1 MRTSPARATDTGGMR
16 YALIVHVCGVL
27 VRVFGLMFLA
37 PLAVALAYQEYRDAV
52 GFAGA
57 AVVTVTLGHV
67 MRLAGGASA
76 EEAVEKRYH
85 LAKFTIPDSIE
96 PEPRNLGEF
105 CSYISKRIA
114 DEQSK

>member
-1 MRTSPARATDTGGMR
+1 MFINQNNFNTLM
-16 YALIVHVCGVL
+16 ALDDEVWQEIIVPVVANQLGIEPVKVERGKSL
-27 VRVFGLMFLA
+27 VNDYNADSLDIA
-37 PLAVALAYQEYRDAV
+37 E
-52 GFAGA
+52 
-57 AVVTVTLGHV
+57 TVMNT
-67 MRLAGGASA
+67 

>member
-1 MRTSPARATDTGGMR
+1 M
-16 YALIVHVCGVL
+16 ALDDEVWQEIIVPVVANQLGIEPVKVERGKSL
-27 VRVFGLMFLA
+27 VNDYNADSLDIA
-37 PLAVALAYQEYRDAV
+37 E
-52 GFAGA
+52 
-57 AVVTVTLGHV
+57 TVMNT
-67 MRLAGGASA
+67 

>member
-1 MRTSPARATDTGGMR
+1 
-16 YALIVHVCGVL
+16 
-27 VRVFGLMFLA
+27 MFINQNNFNTL
-37 PLAVALAYQEYRDAV
+37 VALDDEVWQEIIV
-52 GFAGA
+52 P
-57 AVVTVTLGHV
+57 VVANQLGIEPVKVERGKSLVNDYNADSLDIAETVMNT
-67 MRLAGGASA
+67 